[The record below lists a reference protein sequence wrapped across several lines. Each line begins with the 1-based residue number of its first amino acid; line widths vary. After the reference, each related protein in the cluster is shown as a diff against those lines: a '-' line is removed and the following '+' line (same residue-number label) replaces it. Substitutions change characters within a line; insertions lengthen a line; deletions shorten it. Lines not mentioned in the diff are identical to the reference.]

1 MLIIGFSATI
11 RSMKTQFSL
20 PDPGCQVAITFELNS
35 YVLGHEG
42 PVATTV
48 TGIVDSATRFTPP
61 NFVRIVTDF
70 DSPVRIREI
79 PLYRVTDIKYA
90 DGTAAQQEAAEH
102 DIRTWIVEGSRGS
115 KYTVIRSKNI
125 WTCTCPGYQFR
136 KSCRHVQD
144 LKNN

>member
-1 MLIIGFSATI
+1 
-11 RSMKTQFSL
+11 MKTQFQS
-20 PDPGCQVAITFELNS
+20 PNPGCKVAITFELNS

-79 PLYRVTDIKYA
+79 PLDRITEIKYA
-90 DGTAAQQEAAEH
+90 DGGVGEKVLAKDAPK
-102 DIRTWIVEGSRGS
+102 TWVVEGSKGS
-115 KYTVIRSKNI
+115 KYTVVRSKNI
-125 WTCTCPGYQFR
+125 WTCTCPGFQFR
-136 KSCRHVQD
+136 KSCRHVTELKD
-144 LKNN
+144 L